1 MSEISFSMKTTH
13 PQTKMTV
20 CERDRFILCESDHL
34 RRTVPSRGLS
44 GDTTT
49 CAILTPS
56 TITVTSVGPDERKVY
71 FTSSSV
77 HDASTQT
84 PPLALNPRKRPSCQS
99 LRAIPHSSRAPL
111 RFGQLP
117 DDYPC
122 LLDQTFVIAI
132 EVVHILR
139 GKDEVVEQ
147 VRTMAVAFSL
157 ACATDV
163 GFPLTRKQFSGE
175 VAGEGARPCSVSDRK
190 SMQNRALSLR
200 IGQMRARYDLSRSN
214 RFRHI
219 HACPKGQNDHIGSPF
234 AGKALRQISTLWNTD
249 DPL

>member
-84 PPLALNPRKRPSCQS
+84 PPLSPSIHGNVPHASLSARREESGSDRRGFAGAFPPARPGIQGCRRSGMADARTCRCRIR
-99 LRAIPHSSRAPL
+99 LL
-111 RFGQLP
+111 LP
-117 DDYPC
+117 DRSRRRRRPGAGTC
-122 LLDQTFVIAI
+122 L
-132 EVVHILR
+132 
-139 GKDEVVEQ
+139 
-147 VRTMAVAFSL
+147 
-157 ACATDV
+157 
-163 GFPLTRKQFSGE
+163 
-175 VAGEGARPCSVSDRK
+175 
-190 SMQNRALSLR
+190 
-200 IGQMRARYDLSRSN
+200 
-214 RFRHI
+214 
-219 HACPKGQNDHIGSPF
+219 
-234 AGKALRQISTLWNTD
+234 
-249 DPL
+249 

>member
-1 MSEISFSMKTTH
+1 MRQMA
-13 PQTKMTV
+13 V
-20 CERDRFILCESDHL
+20 ERILLDELVVPFEDPSV
-34 RRTVPSRGLS
+34 RT
-44 GDTTT
+44 D
-49 CAILTPS
+49 
-56 TITVTSVGPDERKVY
+56 
-71 FTSSSV
+71 
-77 HDASTQT
+77 
-84 PPLALNPRKRPSCQS
+84 
-99 LRAIPHSSRAPL
+99 L

-219 HACPKGQNDHIGSPF
+219 HACPKGQNDHIGSLF
-234 AGKALRQISTLWNTD
+234 AGKALRQISTLWNTA

>member
-99 LRAIPHSSRAPL
+99 
-111 RFGQLP
+111 FGEAGRIRIRPSWLCRSISASAAGNPRCRRSGMADARTCRCRIRLLLP
-117 DDYPC
+117 DRSRRRRRPGAGTC
-122 LLDQTFVIAI
+122 L
-132 EVVHILR
+132 
-139 GKDEVVEQ
+139 
-147 VRTMAVAFSL
+147 
-157 ACATDV
+157 
-163 GFPLTRKQFSGE
+163 
-175 VAGEGARPCSVSDRK
+175 
-190 SMQNRALSLR
+190 
-200 IGQMRARYDLSRSN
+200 
-214 RFRHI
+214 
-219 HACPKGQNDHIGSPF
+219 
-234 AGKALRQISTLWNTD
+234 
-249 DPL
+249 

>member
-1 MSEISFSMKTTH
+1 MRQMA
-13 PQTKMTV
+13 V
-20 CERDRFILCESDHL
+20 ERILLDELVVPFEDPSV
-34 RRTVPSRGLS
+34 RT
-44 GDTTT
+44 D
-49 CAILTPS
+49 
-56 TITVTSVGPDERKVY
+56 
-71 FTSSSV
+71 
-77 HDASTQT
+77 
-84 PPLALNPRKRPSCQS
+84 
-99 LRAIPHSSRAPL
+99 L

-175 VAGEGARPCSVSDRK
+175 VAGRK

-234 AGKALRQISTLWNTD
+234 AGKALRQISTLWNTA

>member
-99 LRAIPHSSRAPL
+99 FGKAGRIRIRPSWLCRSISASAAGNPRLPSIWNGGCAHMPLSYTPPPTRPVAASASTGRRNMPMIRSACSASRSLAHMIMRHTMLQPEPSSPLISSDLRA
-111 RFGQLP
+111 
-117 DDYPC
+117 
-122 LLDQTFVIAI
+122 
-132 EVVHILR
+132 
-139 GKDEVVEQ
+139 
-147 VRTMAVAFSL
+147 AFSKRELL
-157 ACATDV
+157 AVMPVPGCNSYRCDRWRWRSRL
-163 GFPLTRKQFSGE
+163 P
-175 VAGEGARPCSVSDRK
+175 ARRTL
-190 SMQNRALSLR
+190 A
-200 IGQMRARYDLSRSN
+200 SR
-214 RFRHI
+214 
-219 HACPKGQNDHIGSPF
+219 
-234 AGKALRQISTLWNTD
+234 
-249 DPL
+249 